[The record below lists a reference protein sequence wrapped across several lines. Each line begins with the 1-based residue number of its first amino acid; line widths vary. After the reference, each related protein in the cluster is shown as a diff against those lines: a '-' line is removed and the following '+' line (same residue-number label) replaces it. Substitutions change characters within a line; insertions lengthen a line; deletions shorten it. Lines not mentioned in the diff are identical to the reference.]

1 MGNIEALESG
11 TASINI
17 IDNFI
22 SLSGGPKGIVGR
34 AVAITS
40 DEDDLGSGENAESIV
55 HGNSG
60 KPLACGV
67 ISYIR

>member
-1 MGNIEALESG
+1 MEASESG
-11 TASINI
+11 DASINI
-17 IDNFI
+17 IDSII

-34 AVAITS
+34 AIAITS
-40 DEDDLGSGENAESIV
+40 NEDDLGRAENADSIV

-67 ISYIR
+67 ISYVR